1 MNRIVTT
8 SLVVLLTLPAALAQ
22 AGVERAGTTA
32 ANFLTLG
39 MAARV
44 LGMAGATLGLS
55 NGLAGTTWNPGTLG
69 LLREGEITFSH
80 AGLED
85 GASQDWAGLG
95 GRLGFGDLRWSL
107 TGLYQSEGSFEGRD
121 ASNNPTG
128 SFEVASMA
136 LGGALARPLGKH
148 ASLGIGAKW
157 VSENLGPGASGSGVA
172 FDAGAL
178 FRFGMLG
185 IGIAGQNLGGTM
197 TFADGSF
204 PMSSNWGGGVSLH
217 HPASGLA
224 ADVDFNVPNDYYANL
239 RGGLEW
245 QYRERLALRAG
256 YRRELGGA
264 ADDALNGPA
273 FGMGAGAYGFWLDY
287 GYLVTQGGGGQHR
300 MSLSLLPGRMNLSPG
315 DPFGQKNMPREFG
328 PAAKPAESA
337 AEKPAKKS

>member
-1 MNRIVTT
+1 MNRIVA
-8 SLVVLLTLPAALAQ
+8 SCLVVLLSLTATLAH

-55 NGLAGTTWNPGTLG
+55 NGLAGTAWNPGVLG
-69 LLREGEITFSH
+69 NLREGEITFSH

-95 GRLGFGDLRWSL
+95 GKLGVGDLRWSL
-107 TGLYQSEGSFEGRD
+107 TGLYQSEGTFEGRD
-121 ASNNPTG
+121 ASNNSTG

-136 LGGALARPLGKH
+136 LGGALARPLGRH
-148 ASLGIGAKW
+148 ASFGVGAKW
-157 VSENLGPGASGSGVA
+157 VSENLGPGFSGTGVA

-185 IGIAGQNLGGTM
+185 IGLAGQNLGGSM
-197 TFADGSF
+197 TFGQTSF

-217 HPASGLA
+217 HPGSGLA

-239 RGGLEW
+239 RGGVEW
-245 QYRERLALRAG
+245 AYRERIALRAG
-256 YRRELGGA
+256 YRRQLGGA

-287 GYLVTQGGGGQHR
+287 GLLVTQGGDGQHR

-328 PAAKPAESA
+328 PPPKPAESPT
-337 AEKPAKKS
+337 EKPAKQG